1 MTNGSYVPNKV
12 FKRNNKEG
20 GRKNGINIKTYTL
33 MIWEKHRK
41 ANQGEALH
49 FLTVLISKLVT
60 KKTKVPIYN
69 LSKRR

>member
-1 MTNGSYVPNKV
+1 MAPMYQIRYLREII
-12 FKRNNKEG
+12 KREA
-20 GRKNGINIKTYTL
+20 GRMESTLKPTL